1 MFFESS
7 NMDVAT
13 TQPAHGCAFW
23 VATEK
28 YTGSLLSLFQLKKSG
43 ADYFSAAAP
52 KGHPWP
58 YRATATSCCCFE
70 K

>member
-7 NMDVAT
+7 NTDVAT

-28 YTGSLLSLFQLKKSG
+28 YTGSLLSLSQLKKSG
-43 ADYFSAAAP
+43 TDYFSAAAP
-52 KGHPWP
+52 KPRP
-58 YRATATSCCCFE
+58 CDRCAVAT
-70 K
+70 